1 MKSYPNKKWLTEYKN
16 LTNSLATAKNK
27 KETIFYLLKSAEEIS
42 GYYMWPKIVDKY
54 AELGFTY
61 KAEKE
66 LYKITLAAFKMTDR
80 YKKGDLLLDC
90 AKLYSKFGQEDI
102 AKSLFYNAL
111 EIMESL
117 YDPQQILDLSF
128 KFKVPYTSWGE
139 KLLDRLWLIATKL
152 PTKKAFYVVENIA
165 SQLIEMGEIDN
176 GIIYII
182 KFKEFITED
191 YKDDYKF
198 SFNTLLKKAAIKNIE
213 IGDTDRALQFTGE
226 INDGYALENIAVKF
240 TEHGEP
246 EIAFIIAEKIESD
259 CLGNAI
265 PSKFSE
271 CGYFEK
277 ALNMVL
283 RMDEDYIFS
292 LYNEILN
299 NDNVTLEQIKKIEH
313 KIPEIGKADLA
324 VEYIKRGDIESAE
337 KIMNSFEK
345 ESYNRIRS
353 VAALS
358 RAYAEKGEKEKAEQ
372 FCNEVLNNK
381 YTYYNV
387 VIDIIDTY
395 ILLDQKENAIKWI
408 EKHITEDFFLSC
420 GNISIILKYIRIC
433 SKSDVNK
440 RMEKIINQLTQGL
453 NDLEI
458 AVYFIS
464 ALWQQGWEK
473 EARAALTLLI
483 EKTRK
488 MNECST
494 DNGRITYYAELKV
507 YRLAEKLIEN
517 KLSELF
523 NEFFN
528 DLLESAMFNRENSGY
543 SRPNALIVFSGLV

>member
-1 MKSYPNKKWLTEYKN
+1 MKSYPNKKWQEEYDN
-16 LTNSLATAKNK
+16 LITNLATAKNK
-27 KETIFYLLKSAEEIS
+27 KETIFQLLKSAEEIS
-42 GYYMWPKIVDKY
+42 ENFMWPKIVDKY
-54 AELGFTY
+54 AELGFTS
-61 KAEKE
+61 KAEEE
-66 LYKITLAAFKMTDR
+66 LGKITLIALKMTDR
-80 YKKGDLLLDC
+80 FKKGDMLLDC

-152 PTKKAFYVVENIA
+152 PTTKALNIVENIA
-165 SQLIEMGEIDN
+165 SQLIKMGKIDN

-182 KFKEFITED
+182 KFKEFITGNYEND
-191 YKDDYKF
+191 YKS
-198 SFNTLLKKAAIKNIE
+198 SFNSLLEKAAIKNIE

-226 INDGYALENIAVKF
+226 ITDGYALENIAVKF
-240 TEHGEP
+240 TEHSEP
-246 EIAFIIAEKIESD
+246 EIAFKIAEKIESD
-259 CLGNAI
+259 CLGDAI

-277 ALNMVL
+277 AFKTVL

-292 LYNEILN
+292 LYNEILSN
-299 NDNVTLEQIKKIEH
+299 KNITLEQIKEIEH

-337 KIMNSFEK
+337 RIMASFEK
-345 ESYNRIRS
+345 ESYNRIRT

-395 ILLDQKENAIKWI
+395 IELDQKEKAIKWI

-420 GNISIILKYIRIC
+420 GNISIILKYIRIG

-440 RMEKIINQLTQGL
+440 RMEEIINQLTQGL

-458 AVYFIS
+458 AVCFIS
-464 ALWQQGWEK
+464 ALWQQEWKK
-473 EARAALTLLI
+473 EAKIALTLLI
-483 EKTRK
+483 DKTKK

-494 DNGRITYYAELKV
+494 DDGRITYFAELKV
-507 YRLAEKLIEN
+507 TSLANLLIEH
-517 KLSELF
+517 KLNELF
-523 NEFFN
+523 NEFFS

-543 SRPNALIVFSGLV
+543 SRPNALITFAGLV